1 MKTSEELVTTSSVST
16 YSIYERILEQ
26 ILIKMLPKIRRKK
39 TQTKTLSGKWES
51 TYFVDVNAM

>member
-39 TQTKTLSGKWES
+39 TQTKTLSKEVGI
-51 TYFVDVNAM
+51 YILCRC